1 MQIYG
6 PSHVHGPQSI
16 QGPHAVRPAQT
27 AGRPEALQGDRVEI
41 SEAAQLAA
49 QVRDM
54 PPVREDLVA
63 RVRSA
68 IADGSYESDDKL
80 AVAVD
85 RLLDEMA

>member
-6 PSHVHGPQSI
+6 PSSIHGAQPI
-16 QGPHAVRPAQT
+16 QGPHSVRPAQS

-49 QVRDM
+49 QARDL
-54 PPVREDLVA
+54 PAIREDLVA

-68 IADGSYESDDKL
+68 IADGTYETDDKL

-85 RLLDEMA
+85 RMLDELA